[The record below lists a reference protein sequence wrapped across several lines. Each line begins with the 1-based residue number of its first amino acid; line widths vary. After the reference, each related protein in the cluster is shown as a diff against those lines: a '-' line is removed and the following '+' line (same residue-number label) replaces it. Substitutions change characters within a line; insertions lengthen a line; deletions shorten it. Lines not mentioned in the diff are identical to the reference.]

1 MYDEVTGLPD
11 RRTLETSLAAEFT
24 KGRWKGRCSVVKVDI
39 DGFEWYNRRHGRLDG
54 DFVLYV
60 VGKVLEL
67 HGGRRNVVG
76 RFGGDEFVA
85 LLPGTRAH
93 RAASFAKRVTLDVL
107 DQFGQNGSSVTVSC
121 GVATRDASMTHFS
134 QLIELADEGL
144 QAAKRRGGN
153 GVGIGDA
160 GTTVARLPR
169 RAPLEALRWS
179 RSA

>member
-11 RRTLETSLAAEFT
+11 RHALETSLAAQFT

-67 HGGRRNVVG
+67 HGRKKNVVG
-76 RFGGDEFVA
+76 RFGGDELVA
-85 LLPGTRAH
+85 LLPGTGGR
-93 RAASFAKRVTLDVL
+93 RAASFAKRVSLDVE
-107 DQFGQNGSSVTVSC
+107 DQFGENGSIVTVSC
-121 GVATRDASMTHFS
+121 GVAARDASMTHFS
-134 QLIELADEGL
+134 QLLELADAGL
-144 QAAKRRGGN
+144 QGAKRGGGN
-153 GVGIGDA
+153 GVGVGDV
-160 GTTVARLPR
+160 GSTVARLPR
-169 RAPLEALRWS
+169 RTPLEALRWR

>member
-11 RRTLETSLAAEFT
+11 RRALESSLAAQFT
-24 KGRWKGRCSVVKVDI
+24 KGWWKGRCSAVKVDI
-39 DGFEWYNRRHGRLDG
+39 DGFEWFNRRYGRRDG

-67 HGGRRNVVG
+67 HGRKRHQVG

-85 LLPGTRAH
+85 LLPGSGTR
-93 RAASFAKRVTLDVL
+93 RAASFARRVTLDVQ
-107 DQFGQNGSSVTVSC
+107 DQFGANGSPITVSC
-121 GVATRDASMTHFS
+121 GVAARDASMTHFS
-134 QLIELADEGL
+134 QLVELAETGL

-153 GVGIGDA
+153 GVGIGEA
-160 GTTVARLPR
+160 GSGLARLPR
-169 RAPLEALRWS
+169 PAPLEALRWP

>member
-11 RRTLETSLAAEFT
+11 RRALETSLAAQFT
-24 KGRWKGRCSVVKVDI
+24 KGRWKGRCSAVKVDI

-60 VGKVLEL
+60 LGKVLEL

-76 RFGGDEFVA
+76 RFGGDELVA
-85 LLPGTRAH
+85 LLPGTGVR

-107 DQFGQNGSSVTVSC
+107 DQFGQNGSTITVSC
-121 GVATRDASMTHFS
+121 GVAMRDASMTHFS
-134 QLIELADEGL
+134 QLIEAADAGL
-144 QAAKRRGGN
+144 RAAKRRGGN
-153 GVGIGDA
+153 GVGIGEA
-160 GTTVARLPR
+160 GTAVTRLPR
-169 RAPLEALRWS
+169 RAALEALRWR